1 MPKFCPNCSF
11 DLSSV
16 MIRTPTS
23 NDEVSSPEVSSKK
36 QAHNELEEEAPVKI
50 VKVREPSKKQAEH
63 LAKARVKAKEAIAA
77 KKEKLKQLE
86 DQTNKQSLQPMFL
99 F

>member
-1 MPKFCPNCSF
+1 MSREQPKE
-11 DLSSV
+11 
-16 MIRTPTS
+16 
-23 NDEVSSPEVSSKK
+23 DEGGFVEPEVKTK
-36 QAHNELEEEAPVKI
+36 QQAQKEITEENVKI

-86 DQTNKQSLQPMFL
+86 EQTSQQSLQPMFL